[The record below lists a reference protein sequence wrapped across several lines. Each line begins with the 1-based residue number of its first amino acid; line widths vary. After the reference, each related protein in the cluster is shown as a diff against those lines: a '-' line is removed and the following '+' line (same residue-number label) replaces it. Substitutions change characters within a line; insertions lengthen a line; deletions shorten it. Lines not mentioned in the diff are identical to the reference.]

1 MALSPGR
8 WLLFGQSVVSFERI
22 LVVALAIAS
31 TLAAGLT
38 PAPGERTAIAASRL
52 ALATAANVI
61 ALPLV
66 AYLLVRVGSMEG
78 AGGLVLAAAAPGGS
92 TGPLLAVLGRGDGAA
107 AAFMF
112 VVLTFAGMA
121 AALLATL
128 ALNVAGMTTVLVAS
142 FIVVVSSVTPLL
154 IGLGI
159 RARRPTIAAA
169 WQPWLSRLSL
179 ILLVATIALL
189 AVEHG
194 HAARATSVIVG
205 AVITLLALCIGRLV
219 DGSAARVAVA
229 QVSAV
234 RNLTLVLL
242 VLAVVG
248 APAVD
253 TMAVLAYG
261 LSMYVVTLAAAF
273 WWRSAMNRSW

>member
-1 MALSPGR
+1 M
-8 WLLFGQSVVSFERI
+8 SVDRI

-31 TLAAGLT
+31 TLAAGL
-38 PAPGERTAIAASRL
+38 AADARESTAIATGKL
-52 ALATAANVI
+52 ALVTGANVL

-66 AYLLVRVGSMEG
+66 AYLVLRVGAIDG

-92 TGPLLAVLGRGDGAA
+92 TGPLLAVLGRGDAPA
-107 AAFMF
+107 AAFTF

-121 AALLATL
+121 AALIATM

-142 FIVVVSSVTPLL
+142 LVVVVSSVGPLL
-154 IGLGI
+154 VGLGI
-159 RARRPTIAAA
+159 RARRPSLASTC
-169 WQPWLSRLSL
+169 QPWISRLSL
-179 ILLVATIALL
+179 VLLLATIVVL
-189 AVEHG
+189 AVQHG

-219 DGSAARVAVA
+219 DGPAARVAVA

-248 APAVD
+248 APAAD

-261 LSMYVVTLAAAF
+261 LSMYVVTLAAAV
-273 WWRSAMNRSW
+273 WWRSAMKRS